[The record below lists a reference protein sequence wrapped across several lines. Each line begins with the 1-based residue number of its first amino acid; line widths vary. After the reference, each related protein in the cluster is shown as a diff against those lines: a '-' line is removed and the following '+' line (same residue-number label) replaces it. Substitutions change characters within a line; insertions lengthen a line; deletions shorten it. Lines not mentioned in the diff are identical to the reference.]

1 MLEHRARSGEH
12 LSAGNFYRELAK
24 LAEDG
29 LAKRG
34 TCPPD
39 VDQRRVPYSISDK
52 GSATFDEWLAYP
64 VADRDEITRRLVFAD
79 RIPVALR
86 KDLFERWQED
96 LWIEGKQLVRAREDA
111 LAKRRAR
118 PRNAYD
124 PLPALLNRQISKVFV
139 EVKFLNE
146 CLRELNGDPP
156 SATAADRQE
165 NGGTASVATGPRT
178 ARSASGKKL

>member
-24 LAEDG
+24 LAEEG

-39 VDQRRVPYSISDK
+39 VDQRRVPYYISDR
-52 GSATFDEWLAYP
+52 GSVTFDQWLAYP
-64 VADRDEITRRLVFAD
+64 VAERDEITCRLVFAD
-79 RIPVALR
+79 RIPVGLR
-86 KDLFERWQED
+86 KELFERWQED

-118 PRNAYD
+118 TGNGYD

-146 CLRELNGDPP
+146 CLRDLNGDPP
-156 SATAADRQE
+156 SATAADRQDE
-165 NGGTASVATGPRT
+165 GGTLSVAAAPRT
-178 ARSASGKKL
+178 ARSGGGKKA